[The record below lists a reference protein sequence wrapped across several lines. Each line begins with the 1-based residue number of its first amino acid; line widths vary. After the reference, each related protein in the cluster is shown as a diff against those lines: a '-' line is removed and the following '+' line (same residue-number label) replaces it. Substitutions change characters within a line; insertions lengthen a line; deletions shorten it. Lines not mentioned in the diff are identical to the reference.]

1 MLFLQLPLLL
11 ALLPGADSEDGF
23 QEPVSF
29 QIIRIFSFY
38 NHSWEHSLGSGW
50 LGELQTHGMD
60 SSSDTVIY
68 LWPWSRGNFSNE
80 ELMEVTRLFQTFFI
94 RFAQAFHN
102 HAIQWMLHYPFE
114 VQIAGGCKL
123 RFGEAS
129 VGFVQ
134 VAFQGSEFLSFQNN
148 SWLPSPE
155 GGEMAQ
161 LVSSLFNL
169 YQGTSEILHR
179 LLSDTC
185 PRFLLGL
192 LDAGKAYLQRQ
203 VRPEAWLSPGPSPGP
218 GRLVLVCHASG
229 FYPKP
234 IWVTWMRGEQEQQG
248 TQRSDVVPNADGTWY
263 LRVSL
268 EVEAR
273 EASGLSCRVRHS
285 SLGDQDVVLY
295 WGHRSSVGWIFLAV
309 TVPLLLL
316 AGLAFWVRKR
326 WTLCQPASSHLPLE

>member
-50 LGELQTHGMD
+50 LGELQTHSMD

-203 VRPEAWLSPGPSPGP
+203 
-218 GRLVLVCHASG
+218 
-229 FYPKP
+229 
-234 IWVTWMRGEQEQQG
+234 
-248 TQRSDVVPNADGTWY
+248 
-263 LRVSL
+263 
-268 EVEAR
+268 
-273 EASGLSCRVRHS
+273 
-285 SLGDQDVVLY
+285 
-295 WGHRSSVGWIFLAV
+295 GHRSSVGWIFLAV